1 MILSLLSKAL
11 LVLQRPFDGS
21 LQSTFLKMV
30 ERLNL
35 LKWTFPVPPRTIPFL
50 KQEDIITIPWHYWIY
65 FCYLCQTFVTQGN
78 DRSQIQKKKECAVW
92 ESGIKLNSAFIIQMY
107 NSKSVLEGL
116 LPWTAAFTHLRGA
129 FTELE
134 FTGRCWAAQRW
145 MTIQTNEDAQWVMAG
160 WWPGVVI
167 LGWHGRHLESSGDT
181 EEKTKVTFL
190 RVLVFPPPQSRKKV
204 HIRLIKDW
212 IALGNLSRVYVCLT
226 CWDQSNIHLW
236 QLRINKKMDVWMF
249 PSVCRQFLVCLP
261 CAFTLRRESSSL
273 FRVPADFS
281 FHQDPRESRPA
292 STTAK
297 KALLSLKHTRRS
309 CSTPK

>member
-190 RVLVFPPPQSRKKV
+190 RVLVFPPHSLEKRCTLGWSKTGLLLVTCPGCMSASPAEISPTSTCDNWGLTKKWMCGCFLLCAGSFLSASHV
-204 HIRLIKDW
+204 RSLYGGRAHLCSEYRRIFHFIRIP
-212 IALGNLSRVYVCLT
+212 GSRV
-226 CWDQSNIHLW
+226 
-236 QLRINKKMDVWMF
+236 LRQPPRK
-249 PSVCRQFLVCLP
+249 RP
-261 CAFTLRRESSSL
+261 CC
-273 FRVPADFS
+273 
-281 FHQDPRESRPA
+281 H
-292 STTAK
+292 
-297 KALLSLKHTRRS
+297 
-309 CSTPK
+309 